1 MIDVFEVEGLL
12 RSERGD
18 AIVVCANVAGQAWR
32 SSGGRDDLD
41 FYGGNSMGDA
51 GGVALGL
58 ALAQPQRPVLVLV
71 GDGASLMGLASLVTI
86 ASQGPPNLTIHV
98 FENDMHE
105 MTGGQPIPGAGVVD
119 FAAIARGAGFP
130 VAAAFDDLEAFRAAR
145 PALMAQA
152 GPRLFV
158 LKVAPCMDR
167 IPRIGLPNMAEM
179 AHGFRER
186 LLQRVRAR

>member
-1 MIDVFEVEGLL
+1 MIDVFEVEELL
-12 RSERGD
+12 RADRGD
-18 AIVVCANVAGQAWR
+18 AIVVCGNVAGQAWR
-32 SSGGRDDLD
+32 SSSKHDLD
-41 FYGGNSMGDA
+41 FYGGGSLGDA
-51 GGVALGL
+51 AGVALGL

-130 VAAAFDDLEAFRAAR
+130 VAESFDDLVAFRAAR
-145 PALMAQA
+145 PALMAQE
-152 GPRLFV
+152 GPRLFA